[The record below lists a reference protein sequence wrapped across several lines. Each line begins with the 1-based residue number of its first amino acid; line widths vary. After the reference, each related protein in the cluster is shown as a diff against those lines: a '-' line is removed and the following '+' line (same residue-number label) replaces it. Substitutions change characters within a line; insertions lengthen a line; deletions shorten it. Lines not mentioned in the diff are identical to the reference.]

1 MHLVPNW
8 PKEVTKSLLI
18 AFVSAGIVLFLVSL
32 NEKHAQNIQRDPN
45 AAQLADMLLEER
57 KGYEAYLAGVEA
69 TANPYE
75 HDKYRVRWLD
85 GWMHAKRK
93 VRDDNNR

>member
-1 MHLVPNW
+1 V
-8 PKEVTKSLLI
+8 V
-18 AFVSAGIVLFLVSL
+18 AFLACAATLFLVSL
-32 NEKHAQNIQRDPN
+32 NAEHARNLARDPH
-45 AAQLADMLLEER
+45 AVQLDEMTLEER

-85 GWMHAKRK
+85 GWINAKKK
-93 VRDDNNR
+93 VRQDDANHQPR